1 MTAYRQGL
9 SFLEHNKKLSNN
21 LKILDSFPWGMKIA
35 FVENHRVLNKVS
47 FEEDL

>member
-9 SFLEHNKKLSNN
+9 SLLERNKKLSNN
-21 LKILDSFPWGMKIA
+21 LKILDSSPWGMEIA
-35 FVENHRVLNKVS
+35 FLESHRISNKVS